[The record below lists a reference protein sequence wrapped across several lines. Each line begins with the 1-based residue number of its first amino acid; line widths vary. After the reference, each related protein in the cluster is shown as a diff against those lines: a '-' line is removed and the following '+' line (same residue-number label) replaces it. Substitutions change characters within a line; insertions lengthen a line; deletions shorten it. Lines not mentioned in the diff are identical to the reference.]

1 MSVTPPS
8 ASSATVDTTAPEAVP
23 LIDPQTGEP
32 LLDPETGE
40 QLMGI
45 VANAAVPMLDP
56 GTGKP
61 MLNPETGEPLL
72 AAPVPE
78 ITPEPEPEPTAAIS
92 SSEDLRDAVSERSET
107 VGGLVDTLD
116 VVALEFGTMRVSLW
130 DVIVLI
136 GVVALVILLAW
147 LANRLLR
154 MALRRMTRLD
164 ESQSLLTEKIS
175 TIVIWTAAFLLGID
189 MLGIDLTAL
198 AVFSGAFGLAI
209 GFGLQKTFGNLIAGI
224 ILLMDKSIK
233 PGDVISVAD
242 QAGNESF
249 GQIRKIGIRA
259 ISVVTRDQT
268 EYLIPNENL
277 MVNQVVNWSYSS
289 KDVRVKAPVGVSYS
303 SDLDLVTKL
312 LYQAVDDTP
321 RILKAPRPRV
331 NIMGFGDSSVDLEV
345 RFWIKDPEEG
355 MSNIRSEV
363 YSHMWRLFHE
373 NDIEIPFPQRD
384 LNLRGN
390 DQFQQLVEAISQQ
403 VEKNKGG

>member
-1 MSVTPPS
+1 M
-8 ASSATVDTTAPEAVP
+8 
-23 LIDPQTGEP
+23 
-32 LLDPETGE
+32 
-40 QLMGI
+40 
-45 VANAAVPMLDP
+45 
-56 GTGKP
+56 
-61 MLNPETGEPLL
+61 
-72 AAPVPE
+72 
-78 ITPEPEPEPTAAIS
+78 
-92 SSEDLRDAVSERSET
+92 
-107 VGGLVDTLD
+107 
-116 VVALEFGTMRVSLW
+116 
-130 DVIVLI
+130 
-136 GVVALVILLAW
+136 
-147 LANRLLR
+147 
-154 MALRRMTRLD
+154 
-164 ESQSLLTEKIS
+164 
-175 TIVIWTAAFLLGID
+175 
-189 MLGIDLTAL
+189 
-198 AVFSGAFGLAI
+198 
-209 GFGLQKTFGNLIAGI
+209 
-224 ILLMDKSIK
+224 
-233 PGDVISVAD
+233 ISVAD